1 MNIMTRIPHFSS
13 LASGLLAL
21 WMLTCCFA
29 AHAPAQEQAPG
40 QERGSA
46 KKVLFA
52 KAVNSLVRSVTET
65 VLASHIE
72 PPSRQQMVL
81 SVIRNIAVATHQ
93 SVSLDL
99 ATKISDTKDAEELY
113 QLLASELTKLGVNET
128 ESAVD
133 LKVVEAA
140 YISCLHGFNFVT
152 ESNARAEEQ
161 LASNRY
167 VGIGVQLS
175 KLPVGEGQRFIGV
188 FAGGPAE
195 EAGIL
200 ENDILESVN
209 DKPTMS
215 TSLEDVITMLRGPES
230 STVTVTVRTD
240 GQPARKLSIVRRVV
254 PIKTATLTDKNHQER
269 ALLIKFDRITA
280 SSLNE
285 LQNLVAKAEEGL
297 NPTRTIVLDLRN
309 TTVSDI
315 HYLHLFADGLL
326 DEMSLGQVQSRDGI
340 RNLKTEDGI
349 LFGDRKIVF
358 LVTPGISDEIDL
370 LSLAAVEAGV
380 KVISF
385 SSTEFDVG
393 FRPNSLSRNTIP
405 VVGTEYFIQIAT
417 NRLLTKTG
425 ERIDARA
432 IDRHLPKL
440 NRPKLADFINFT
452 SELNQ
457 VLRNLE
463 D

>member
-1 MNIMTRIPHFSS
+1 MTRIPRFS

-29 AHAPAQEQAPG
+29 NLTPG
-40 QERGSA
+40 QDTSLA
-46 KKVLFA
+46 KNVLFA
-52 KAVNSLVRSVTET
+52 KSLNSLIRSITET

-72 PPSRQQMVL
+72 PPTRQQMVL
-81 SVIRNIAVATHQ
+81 SVIRQIAVATHQ
-93 SVSLDL
+93 SVPLDL
-99 ATKISDTKDAEELY
+99 ATTVSNTKDAEELY
-113 QLLASELTKLGVNET
+113 LLLASELTKLGVTES

-133 LKVVEAA
+133 LKVLEAA
-140 YISCLHGFNFVT
+140 YQSSLFNGFNFIA

-175 KLPVGEGQRFIGV
+175 QLTKGEGQRFMGV
-188 FAGGPAE
+188 IAGGPAE
-195 EAGIL
+195 EAGVL
-200 ENDILESVN
+200 KNDILEAVE

-230 STVTVTVRTD
+230 TTVTVTVRTD
-240 GQPARKLSIVRRVV
+240 TQPARKLSIVRRVV
-254 PIKTATLTDKNHQER
+254 PIKTAHLSDKNHQER
-269 ALLIKFDRITA
+269 ALLIKLDRITA

-285 LQNLVAKAEEGL
+285 IQKLVAKFEEGL
-297 NPTRTIVLDLRN
+297 NSAKTIVLDLRK

-315 HYLHLFADGLL
+315 HYLHLFADGFL
-326 DEMSLGQVQSRDGI
+326 DELSLGQVQSRAGV
-340 RNLKTEDGI
+340 RNLKTEDGN

-358 LVTPGISDEIDL
+358 LVTPGGSDEIDL
-370 LSLAAVEAGV
+370 FSLAAVEAGL

-385 SSTEFDVG
+385 SSTEFEVG
-393 FRPNSLSRNTIP
+393 FRPSTLSLSRNTIP
-405 VVGTEYFIQIAT
+405 VVGAEYFIQLAT
-417 NRLLTKTG
+417 NRLLTRTG
-425 ERIDARA
+425 ERIDAKA
-432 IDRHLPKL
+432 LDRILPKL
-440 NRPKLADFINFT
+440 NRPKLAEDFINFT

-457 VLRNLE
+457 VLRKLE